1 MIYIYLLRSPL
12 WKESSSSIYSKTLQQ
27 DFLLWSVTAHFID
40 QTWEFYGYSSQH
52 LAIGD
57 RGIQNRSVRGKIF
70 YIFDDKQDYHNHR
83 TLERISP
90 SSLVFK

>member
-1 MIYIYLLRSPL
+1 M
-12 WKESSSSIYSKTLQQ
+12 T
-27 DFLLWSVTAHFID
+27 THFID

-57 RGIQNRSVRGKIF
+57 CGIQNGLVKGKIF

-83 TLERISP
+83 TLKESHHP
-90 SSLVFK
+90 L